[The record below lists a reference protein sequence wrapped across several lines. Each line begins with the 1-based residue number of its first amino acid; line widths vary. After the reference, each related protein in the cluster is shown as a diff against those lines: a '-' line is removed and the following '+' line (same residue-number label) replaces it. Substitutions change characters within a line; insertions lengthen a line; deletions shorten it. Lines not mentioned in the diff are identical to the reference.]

1 MDNPVSWFI
10 LLSIMLVVMGALI
23 KKAEAEKNRYRFEN
37 DEFFRKRGRF

>member
-10 LLSIMLVVMGALI
+10 LLSMMFVVADTLI